1 MLCLAL
7 AVRAAFARLAL
18 RLPRAVSPGV
28 HAVQAW
34 KAAHASAA
42 ASAVPIA
49 SIPAPHSVR
58 GHGIQQLLWVPP
70 QLGEAGLGREL

>member
-7 AVRAAFARLAL
+7 AVRAFARLAL
-18 RLPRAVSPGV
+18 RPPRAVSPGV

-42 ASAVPIA
+42 SAVPIA
-49 SIPAPHSVR
+49 SIPAPHTVR